1 MTYVIS
7 LCIVAWQRIWP
18 ENTKWRTKTN
28 IKQINV
34 YSLLFDRSSNSRVI
48 NSKWIIW
55 LRQFVGHFLCNCSYS
70 LSVYDT
76 DTKMNF
82 LLVLVSCSLLSE
94 RTGHNF
100 FLWIINV
107 MVRPASYAEV
117 FWLKTKTL
125 NHFVVLAHLT

>member
-1 MTYVIS
+1 MAETIRRS
-7 LCIVAWQRIWP
+7 FSMQLL
-18 ENTKWRTKTN
+18 
-28 IKQINV
+28 
-34 YSLLFDRSSNSRVI
+34 LLFKNI
-48 NSKWIIW
+48 
-55 LRQFVGHFLCNCSYS
+55 
-70 LSVYDT
+70 YDT

-82 LLVLVSCSLLSE
+82 LLVLVSCSWLSE

-107 MVRPASYAEV
+107 MVRLASYAEG